1 MGKKKNHSLCP
12 LCLCGENNQTKWV
25 NCKIEVVKMN
35 TTDILEIIKT
45 LSTKK
50 TDNMYLNDFLLTWDK
65 SDDEIAATFLTAEI
79 LKSMRQNNI
88 SSRVF
93 DSGLAVSIF
102 RDQSTRTRFSF
113 ASACN
118 LLGLAIQDLDEE
130 KSQIAHGE
138 TVRSVSVTT
147 CTWGPATLI

>member
-1 MGKKKNHSLCP
+1 MEVEEKMGK
-12 LCLCGENNQTKWV
+12 NN
-25 NCKIEVVKMN
+25 
-35 TTDILEIIKT
+35 ILESIQS
-45 LSTKK
+45 LSKLK

-65 SDDEIAATFLTAEI
+65 SDAEIAATFMTAEI

-130 KSQIAHGE
+130 AVQMD
-138 TVRSVSVTT
+138 
-147 CTWGPATLI
+147 